1 MSSDFWAR
9 KIGGIATPQPQ
20 AAPPSSGGAWWQ
32 PEPAPQPY
40 SQPDGYRAAQ
50 GYPPPLP
57 YPPQGYNPALQAQ
70 MPGQHP
76 GQVAPGSRDQHI
88 QQLMRI
94 GADQLSQEQMEEI
107 AQWELENKG
116 RYNQSCPQCGSANFA
131 PRGMKLLN
139 TTLGSDK
146 CFDCGASSSTH
157 TSSPEPATGGSGA
170 SKARRLDIRQIDTGG
185 ANGQSMYLAFDGVP
199 GSYLPRL

>member
-1 MSSDFWAR
+1 MSDFWAKR
-9 KIGGIATPQPQ
+9 LAGIATPQPQ
-20 AAPPSSGGAWWQ
+20 AAPPGSGGAWWQ
-32 PEPAPQPY
+32 PDAAPMPPAVSGTNFGPVPAFPQ
-40 SQPDGYRAAQ
+40 
-50 GYPPPLP
+50 
-57 YPPQGYNPALQAQ
+57 QGYNPALQAQ

-76 GQVAPGSRDQHI
+76 GQVAPGSHDQHI

-94 GADQLSQEQMEEI
+94 GADQLNQEQMEEI

-170 SKARRLDIRQIDTGG
+170 SKARRLEIRQIDTGG